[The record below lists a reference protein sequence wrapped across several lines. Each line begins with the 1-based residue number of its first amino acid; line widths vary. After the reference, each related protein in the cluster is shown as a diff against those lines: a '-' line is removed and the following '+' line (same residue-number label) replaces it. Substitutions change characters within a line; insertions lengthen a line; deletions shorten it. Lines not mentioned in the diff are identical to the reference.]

1 MTGTGREPKLEIGGR
16 CLAVFVDETG
26 HEELKGQPV
35 YGLGGCAALGRDI
48 ERLLDTSWREVRRR
62 VAGSPNAQLHANGL
76 RPKPGDVEAIEAF
89 FRTHHFW
96 RLGAVITRTTKL
108 PDEMSRV
115 RMMKRVLQNRVKEIV
130 GRSLCKEVA
139 VIFESSQRTDRLI
152 EEAFQDFEVAR
163 GSKHI
168 PSTCYFMP
176 KSAADPA
183 LEVADF
189 VMHAVRRQAR
199 RGFDPR
205 GTFVADFCA
214 VFHTADPT
222 LVSFFNPEEVIPAAV
237 PL

>member
-1 MTGTGREPKLEIGGR
+1 
-16 CLAVFVDETG
+16 LAVFVDETG

-35 YGLGGCAALGRDI
+35 YGLGGCAALGRDM
-48 ERLLDTSWREVRRR
+48 ERFLLGPWREVRRR
-62 VAGSPNAQLHANGL
+62 VAGSPNAQLHANRF
-76 RPKPGDVEAIEAF
+76 RPKPGEVEIIEAF
-89 FRTHHFW
+89 FRTHPFW
-96 RLGAVITRTTKL
+96 RFGAVITRTTKL

-115 RMMKRVLQNRVKEIV
+115 RMMKGVLQNRIKEIV
-130 GRSLCKEVA
+130 GKSLCKEVA

-152 EEAFQDFEVAR
+152 EEAFQDFEVSR
-163 GSKHI
+163 GSKRI

-176 KSAADPA
+176 KSAANPA

-189 VMHAVRRQAR
+189 VMHAVHRQAR

-222 LVSFFNPEEVIPAAV
+222 LMSFFNPDEVIPAAV

>member
-1 MTGTGREPKLEIGGR
+1 MGMTGTGREPKLEIGGR

-62 VAGSPNAQLHANGL
+62 VAGSPNAQLRANGL

-108 PDEMSRV
+108 PDELSRV
-115 RMMKRVLQNRVKEIV
+115 RMMKGVLQNRVKEIV

-163 GSKHI
+163 GSKRI

-176 KSAADPA
+176 KSAA
-183 LEVADF
+183 
-189 VMHAVRRQAR
+189 AR
-199 RGFDPR
+199 RWKLRISSCTPCTDKR
-205 GTFVADFCA
+205 AVALTREGRLSRTSVLCF
-214 VFHTADPT
+214 TQP
-222 LVSFFNPEEVIPAAV
+222 IQRW
-237 PL
+237 